1 MEYANAVNYG
11 AQSNAINQQYTGQ
24 AVGLGNLKGQEA
36 PRTLASAAGRLDN
49 LNDRLSKVTESL
61 SQVASQ
67 IGSLTPVGVGGDPKT
82 RPIDPGAVIRL
93 NDAADDAHN
102 KIAYIENLIAGIQRA
117 LG

>member
-1 MEYANAVNYG
+1 MEYANAVNG
-11 AQSNAINQQYTGQ
+11 AQANALYQQYAGQ
-24 AVGLGNLKGQEA
+24 ASGLGDLKGQEA

-67 IGSLTPVGVGGDPKT
+67 IGSLIPVGIGGDPKS

-93 NDAADDAHN
+93 NDAAEDAHN
-102 KIAYIENLIAGIQRA
+102 KIAYIESLIAGIQRA